1 MQKSLK
7 TKFNNKSAKNQPGKG
22 REIIC
27 PYNNMVDCFER
38 EKEIWCPFCGWN
50 PQVKIMRSYVIRKK
64 LEGK

>member
-7 TKFNNKSAKNQPGKG
+7 TKFNNKSAKNHPGKG

-27 PYNNMVDCFER
+27 PYNSMVDCFDG
-38 EKEIWCPFCGWN
+38 EKIHCHVCGWN